1 MIIIAYEFNTTDAY
15 DLARR
20 LNAETREKGD
30 ELTFKYCPFCHGGQ
44 HNDKYTFSVSLRTG
58 QYNCLRGTC
67 GEHGGFVSLA
77 KAFNFPLDFGTQA
90 PMKKEY
96 KRLPQKKITDIV
108 VRDTAIEYMKSRG
121 ISEDTVRKFG
131 ITSQKDNP
139 DILSIPFFD
148 WNGELTFIKYR
159 NTKYQK
165 GQNGSK
171 EWCEKGSKPILYGI
185 PFVDYS
191 NKTLVITEGQID
203 SLSLYE
209 AGVPNA
215 VSVPMGKNN
224 YDWINLCWDF
234 LCEFNEIIVFG
245 DHENGEI
252 TLADELNRRLKK
264 HIIKVVKTDDYKGLK
279 DANDIFRTYG
289 ADTLKTAVSNAAPV
303 PVNHI
308 VSLADIKAVSVG
320 DIPHFKSGIAELDGV
335 IGGLFE
341 SQYILLTGKR
351 GEGKS
356 TFMSQLVCEAID
368 QGINTLVYSGELP
381 NTMFKNWLDIQLAG
395 RQHLLKRTL
404 DTGKEYYEV
413 PLGIQNCI
421 NNWYR
426 DRIFVVDNSEFQD
439 GEDLFDILEAAIYRY
454 GIRFVC
460 IDNLMTVVDCD
471 GKSDY
476 YLSQTATVNK
486 VKALTKRTGCTVLMV
501 AHERKQAASDTNDQ
515 VSGTANITNLADV
528 VIAYRRNKTGGEYD
542 AEIEISKNRTFTG
555 LCLTSADKSIGVYFD
570 PVSRRLKTDLSP
582 KNWEKAFSWEKDWE
596 REIAQINTDE
606 DLPF

>member
-1 MIIIAYEFNTTDAY
+1 MTDAY

-30 ELTFKYCPFCHGGQ
+30 ELQFKYCPFCHGGQ

-77 KAFNFPLDFGTQA
+77 KAFDFPLDFGTQA
-90 PMKKEY
+90 PMKREY

-108 VRDTAIEYMKSRG
+108 VRDTAIDYMKSRR
-121 ISEDTVRKFG
+121 ISEETVRKYG
-131 ITSQKDNP
+131 ITAQKDNP

-159 NTKYQK
+159 NTKYRK
-165 GQNGSK
+165 GDSDSK
-171 EWCEKGSKPILYGI
+171 EWCEKGAKPILYGI

-209 AGVPNA
+209 AGIPNA

-224 YDWINLCWDF
+224 FDWINLCWDF
-234 LCEFNEIIVFG
+234 LCEFNEIVVFG
-245 DHENGEI
+245 DHENGEV

-264 HIIKVVKTDDYKGLK
+264 HVIKVVKTDDYRGLK
-279 DANDIFRTYG
+279 DANDILLAFG
-289 ADTLKTAVSNAAPV
+289 KDALTAAVANAASI

-320 DIPHFKSGIAELDGV
+320 DIPYFKSGIAELDDV

-341 SQYILLTGKR
+341 GQYILLTGKC

-395 RQHLLKRTL
+395 RNYLLKRTL

-426 DRIFVVDNSEFQD
+426 ERIFVVDNSEFQD

-476 YLSQTATVNK
+476 YLSQTATVKK

-570 PVSRRLKTDLSP
+570 PVLRRLKTDKSP

-596 REIAQINTDE
+596 RELSQINTDE

>member
-20 LNAETREKGD
+20 LNAETRENGD
-30 ELTFKYCPFCHGGQ
+30 ELTFKYCPFCKGGQ
-44 HNDKYTFSVSLRTG
+44 HSDKYTFSVSLRTG

-159 NTKYQK
+159 NTKYRK
-165 GQNGSK
+165 GDGGSK
-171 EWCEKGSKPILYGI
+171 EWCEKGAKPILYGI

-209 AGVPNA
+209 SGIPNA

-234 LCEFNEIIVFG
+234 LCEFSEIVVFG
-245 DHENGEI
+245 DHENGEV

-264 HIIKVVKTDDYKGLK
+264 HIIKVVKAEDYHGLK

-289 ADTLKTAVSNAAPV
+289 ADALKTAVSNAAPV

-308 VSLADIKAVSVG
+308 VSLADVKAMSVG

-341 SQYILLTGKR
+341 GQYILLTGKR

-395 RQHLLKRTL
+395 RNYLLKRTL

-426 DRIFVVDNSEFQD
+426 DRVFVVDNSEFQD

-486 VKALTKRTGCTVLMV
+486 VKSLTKRTGCTVLMV

-528 VIAYRRNKTGGEYD
+528 VIAYRRNKTGGGYD

>member
-1 MIIIAYEFNTTDAY
+1 M
-15 DLARR
+15 
-20 LNAETREKGD
+20 GD
-30 ELTFKYCPFCHGGQ
+30 ELTFKYCPFCQGGQ

-96 KRLPQKKITDIV
+96 KRLPQKKLSEIV

-121 ISEDTVRKFG
+121 ISENTVRKFG
-131 ITSQKDNP
+131 ITAQKDNP
-139 DILSIPFFD
+139 DTLSIPFFD

-159 NTKYQK
+159 NTKYKK
-165 GQNGSK
+165 GNGGSK
-171 EWCEKGSKPILYGI
+171 EWCEKGAKPILYGI

-209 AGVPNA
+209 AGIPNA

-224 YDWINLCWDF
+224 FDWINLCWDF
-234 LCEFNEIIVFG
+234 LCEFSEIVVFG
-245 DHENGEI
+245 DHENCEV

-264 HIIKVVKTDDYKGLK
+264 HVIKVVKTDDYRGLK
-279 DANDIFRTYG
+279 DANDILLAFG
-289 ADTLKTAVSNAAPV
+289 KDALTAAVANAASI

-320 DIPHFKSGIAELDGV
+320 DIPYFKSGIAELDDV

-341 SQYILLTGKR
+341 GQYILLTGKC

-395 RQHLLKRTL
+395 RNYLLKRTL

-426 DRIFVVDNSEFQD
+426 ERIFVVDNSEFQD

-460 IDNLMTVVDCD
+460 IDNLMTIVENG
-471 GKSDY
+471 GKDY
-476 YLSQTATVNK
+476 LMAQTAAVNK

-582 KNWEKAFSWEKDWE
+582 KNWERAFSWEKDWE
-596 REIAQINTDE
+596 RELSQINTDE

>member
-1 MIIIAYEFNTTDAY
+1 M
-15 DLARR
+15 
-20 LNAETREKGD
+20 
-30 ELTFKYCPFCHGGQ
+30 
-44 HNDKYTFSVSLRTG
+44 
-58 QYNCLRGTC
+58 
-67 GEHGGFVSLA
+67 SLA

-96 KRLPQKKITDIV
+96 KRLPQKKLSEIV

-121 ISEDTVRKFG
+121 ISENTVRKFG
-131 ITSQKDNP
+131 ITAQKDNP
-139 DILSIPFFD
+139 DTLSIPFFD

-159 NTKYQK
+159 NTKYKK
-165 GQNGSK
+165 GNGGSK
-171 EWCEKGSKPILYGI
+171 EWCEKGAKPILYGI

-209 AGVPNA
+209 AGIPNA

-224 YDWINLCWDF
+224 FDWINLCWDF
-234 LCEFNEIIVFG
+234 LCEFSEIVVFG
-245 DHENGEI
+245 DHENGEV

-264 HIIKVVKTDDYKGLK
+264 HIIKVVKTEDYHGLK
-279 DANDIFRTYG
+279 DANDIFRQYG
-289 ADTLKTAVSNAAPV
+289 ADALKTAVSNAAPV

-308 VSLADIKAVSVG
+308 VSLADVKAVSVG

-341 SQYILLTGKR
+341 GQYILLTGKR

-381 NTMFKNWLDIQLAG
+381 NTMFKNWLDIQLTG

-426 DRIFVVDNSEFQD
+426 ERIFVVDNSEFQD

-542 AEIEISKNRTFTG
+542 AEIEISKNRTFG
-555 LCLTSADKSIGVYFD
+555 ELYLTSADKSIGVYFD

-596 REIAQINTDE
+596 RELSQINKDE

>member
-20 LNAETREKGD
+20 LSAETREKGD

-96 KRLPQKKITDIV
+96 KRLPQKKITDIA
-108 VRDTAIEYMKSRG
+108 VRDTAIEYMKSHG

-209 AGVPNA
+209 AGIPNA

-224 YDWINLCWDF
+224 FDWINLCWDF
-234 LCEFNEIIVFG
+234 LCEFSEIVVFG

-264 HIIKVVKTDDYKGLK
+264 HIIKVVKTDDYRGLK

-289 ADTLKTAVSNAAPV
+289 ADALKTAISNAAPV

-308 VSLADIKAVSVG
+308 VSLADVKAVSVG

-341 SQYILLTGKR
+341 GQYILLTGKR

-395 RQHLLKRTL
+395 RNHLLKRTL

-413 PLGIQNCI
+413 PRGIQNCI

-426 DRIFVVDNSEFQD
+426 DRVFVVDNSEFQD

-596 REIAQINTDE
+596 REVAQINTDE

>member
-308 VSLADIKAVSVG
+308 VSLADIKAVSVA
-320 DIPHFKSGIAELDGV
+320 DIPHFKSCIAELDGL

-460 IDNLMTVVDCD
+460 IDNLMTIVESG
-471 GKSDY
+471 GKDY
-476 YLSQTATVNK
+476 LMAQTAAVNK

>member
-1 MIIIAYEFNTTDAY
+1 M
-15 DLARR
+15 
-20 LNAETREKGD
+20 GD
-30 ELTFKYCPFCHGGQ
+30 ELTFKYCPFCQGGQ

-96 KRLPQKKITDIV
+96 KRLPQKKLSEIV

-121 ISEDTVRKFG
+121 ISENTVRKFG
-131 ITSQKDNP
+131 ITAQKDNP

-171 EWCEKGSKPILYGI
+171 EWCEKGAKPILYGI
-185 PFVDYS
+185 PLVDYS

-209 AGVPNA
+209 AGIPNA

-234 LCEFNEIIVFG
+234 LCEFSEIVVFG
-245 DHENGEI
+245 DHENGEV

-264 HIIKVVKTDDYKGLK
+264 HIIKVVKTEDYHGLK
-279 DANDIFRTYG
+279 DANDIFRQYG
-289 ADTLKTAVSNAAPV
+289 ADALKTAVSNAAPV

-308 VSLADIKAVSVG
+308 VSLADVKAVSVG

-341 SQYILLTGKR
+341 GQYILLTGKR

-381 NTMFKNWLDIQLAG
+381 NTMFKNWLDIQLTG

-426 DRIFVVDNSEFQD
+426 ERVFVVDNTELSD
-439 GEDLFDILEAAIYRY
+439 GEDLFDILEAAVYRY

-486 VKALTKRTGCTVLMV
+486 VKSLTKRTGCTVLMV

-542 AEIEISKNRTFTG
+542 AEIEISKNRTFG
-555 LCLTSADKSIGVYFD
+555 ELYLTSADKSIGVYFD

-596 REIAQINTDE
+596 RELSQINKDE

>member
-1 MIIIAYEFNTTDAY
+1 M
-15 DLARR
+15 
-20 LNAETREKGD
+20 
-30 ELTFKYCPFCHGGQ
+30 
-44 HNDKYTFSVSLRTG
+44 
-58 QYNCLRGTC
+58 
-67 GEHGGFVSLA
+67 
-77 KAFNFPLDFGTQA
+77 
-90 PMKKEY
+90 
-96 KRLPQKKITDIV
+96 
-108 VRDTAIEYMKSRG
+108 
-121 ISEDTVRKFG
+121 
-131 ITSQKDNP
+131 
-139 DILSIPFFD
+139 
-148 WNGELTFIKYR
+148 
-159 NTKYQK
+159 
-165 GQNGSK
+165 
-171 EWCEKGSKPILYGI
+171 
-185 PFVDYS
+185 
-191 NKTLVITEGQID
+191 
-203 SLSLYE
+203 
-209 AGVPNA
+209 
-215 VSVPMGKNN
+215 
-224 YDWINLCWDF
+224 
-234 LCEFNEIIVFG
+234 FG
-245 DHENGEI
+245 DHENGEV

-264 HIIKVVKTDDYKGLK
+264 HVIKVVKTDDYRGLK
-279 DANDIFRTYG
+279 DANDILLAFG
-289 ADTLKTAVSNAAPV
+289 KDALTAAVANAASI

-320 DIPHFKSGIAELDGV
+320 DIPYFKSGIAELDDV

-341 SQYILLTGKR
+341 GQYILLTGKC

-395 RQHLLKRTL
+395 RNYLLKRTL

-426 DRIFVVDNSEFQD
+426 ERIFVVDNSEFQD

-476 YLSQTATVNK
+476 YLSQTATVKK

-582 KNWEKAFSWEKDWE
+582 KNWERAFSWEKDWE
-596 REIAQINTDE
+596 RELSQINTDE

>member
-1 MIIIAYEFNTTDAY
+1 MTDAY

-77 KAFNFPLDFGTQA
+77 KAFDFPLDFGTQA
-90 PMKKEY
+90 PMKREY

-108 VRDTAIEYMKSRG
+108 VRDTAIDYMKSCG
-121 ISEDTVRKFG
+121 ISEETVRKYG
-131 ITSQKDNP
+131 ITAQKDNP

-159 NTKYQK
+159 NTKYRK
-165 GQNGSK
+165 GDSDSK
-171 EWCEKGSKPILYGI
+171 EWCEKGAKPILYGI

-209 AGVPNA
+209 AGIPNA

-224 YDWINLCWDF
+224 FDWINLCWDF
-234 LCEFNEIIVFG
+234 LCEFSEIIVFG
-245 DHENGEI
+245 DHENGEV

-264 HIIKVVKTDDYKGLK
+264 HIIKVVKTDDYHGLK
-279 DANDIFRTYG
+279 DANDILLTHG
-289 ADTLKTAVSNAAPV
+289 KDALTAAVEGAVSV

-308 VSLADIKAVSVG
+308 VSLADVKAMSVG

-395 RQHLLKRTL
+395 RNYLLK
-404 DTGKEYYEV
+404 
-413 PLGIQNCI
+413 Q
-421 NNWYR
+421 
-426 DRIFVVDNSEFQD
+426 
-439 GEDLFDILEAAIYRY
+439 
-454 GIRFVC
+454 IRHSVC
-460 IDNLMTVVDCD
+460 L
-471 GKSDY
+471 
-476 YLSQTATVNK
+476 
-486 VKALTKRTGCTVLMV
+486 
-501 AHERKQAASDTNDQ
+501 H
-515 VSGTANITNLADV
+515 
-528 VIAYRRNKTGGEYD
+528 
-542 AEIEISKNRTFTG
+542 
-555 LCLTSADKSIGVYFD
+555 
-570 PVSRRLKTDLSP
+570 
-582 KNWEKAFSWEKDWE
+582 
-596 REIAQINTDE
+596 
-606 DLPF
+606 

>member
-1 MIIIAYEFNTTDAY
+1 MAYEFTPNDAY
-15 DLARR
+15 SLARH
-20 LNAETREKGD
+20 LNAETQKKGD
-30 ELTFKYCPFCHGGQ
+30 ELQFKLCPFCKGGQ
-44 HNDKYTFSVSLRTG
+44 HSDKYTFSVSLRAG

-90 PMKKEY
+90 PMKREY

-108 VRDTAIEYMKSRG
+108 VRDSAIEYMKSRG

-159 NTKYQK
+159 NTKYRK
-165 GQNGSK
+165 GDGGSK
-171 EWCEKGSKPILYGI
+171 EWCEKGAKPILYGI

-203 SLSLYE
+203 SLSLCE
-209 AGVPNA
+209 AGIPNA

-224 YDWINLCWDF
+224 FEWINLCWDF

-245 DHENGEI
+245 DHENGEV

-264 HIIKVVKTDDYKGLK
+264 HVVRVVREDDYRGLK
-279 DANDIFRTYG
+279 DANDILVNHGKDALTAAVEG
-289 ADTLKTAVSNAAPV
+289 AASI

-308 VSLADIKAVSVG
+308 VSLADVKAVSVG

-341 SQYILLTGKR
+341 GQYILLTGKR

-395 RQHLLKRTL
+395 RNHLLKRTL

-426 DRIFVVDNSEFQD
+426 DRVFVVDNSEFQD

-460 IDNLMTVVDCD
+460 IDNLMTIVEN
-471 GKSDY
+471 GGRDY
-476 YLSQTATVNK
+476 LMAQTAAVNK
-486 VKALTKRTGCTVLMV
+486 VKSLTKRTGCTVLLV

-528 VIAYRRNKTGGEYD
+528 VIAYRRNKTRKGGYD

-570 PVSRRLKTDLSP
+570 PVSRRLKTELSP

>member
-1 MIIIAYEFNTTDAY
+1 M
-15 DLARR
+15 
-20 LNAETREKGD
+20 NAETREMGD
-30 ELTFKYCPFCHGGQ
+30 ELTFKYCPFCQGGQ

-96 KRLPQKKITDIV
+96 KRLPQKKLSEIV

-121 ISEDTVRKFG
+121 ISENTVRKFG
-131 ITSQKDNP
+131 ITAQKDNP
-139 DILSIPFFD
+139 DTLSIPFFD

-171 EWCEKGSKPILYGI
+171 EWCEKGAKPILYGI

-209 AGVPNA
+209 AGIPNA

-224 YDWINLCWDF
+224 FDWINLCWDF
-234 LCEFNEIIVFG
+234 LCEFNEIVVFG
-245 DHENGEI
+245 DHENGEV

-264 HIIKVVKTDDYKGLK
+264 HIIKVVKTEDYHGLK
-279 DANDIFRTYG
+279 DANDIFRQYG
-289 ADTLKTAVSNAAPV
+289 ADALKTAVSNAAPV

-308 VSLADIKAVSVG
+308 VSLADVKAVSVG

-341 SQYILLTGKR
+341 GQYILLTGKR

-381 NTMFKNWLDIQLAG
+381 NTMFKNWLDIQLTG

-426 DRIFVVDNSEFQD
+426 ERVFVVDNTELSD
-439 GEDLFDILEAAIYRY
+439 GEDLFDILEAAVYRY

-542 AEIEISKNRTFTG
+542 AEIEISKNRTFG
-555 LCLTSADKSIGVYFD
+555 ELYLTSADKSIGVYFD

-596 REIAQINTDE
+596 RELSQINTDE
-606 DLPF
+606 NLPF

>member
-1 MIIIAYEFNTTDAY
+1 M
-15 DLARR
+15 
-20 LNAETREKGD
+20 
-30 ELTFKYCPFCHGGQ
+30 
-44 HNDKYTFSVSLRTG
+44 
-58 QYNCLRGTC
+58 
-67 GEHGGFVSLA
+67 
-77 KAFNFPLDFGTQA
+77 
-90 PMKKEY
+90 
-96 KRLPQKKITDIV
+96 
-108 VRDTAIEYMKSRG
+108 
-121 ISEDTVRKFG
+121 
-131 ITSQKDNP
+131 
-139 DILSIPFFD
+139 
-148 WNGELTFIKYR
+148 
-159 NTKYQK
+159 
-165 GQNGSK
+165 
-171 EWCEKGSKPILYGI
+171 
-185 PFVDYS
+185 
-191 NKTLVITEGQID
+191 
-203 SLSLYE
+203 
-209 AGVPNA
+209 
-215 VSVPMGKNN
+215 
-224 YDWINLCWDF
+224 
-234 LCEFNEIIVFG
+234 
-245 DHENGEI
+245 

-264 HIIKVVKTDDYKGLK
+264 HIIKVVKTEDYHGLK
-279 DANDIFRTYG
+279 DANDIFRSYG
-289 ADTLKTAVSNAAPV
+289 AEALKTAVSNAASV

-308 VSLADIKAVSVG
+308 VSLADVKAMSIG

-341 SQYILLTGKR
+341 GQYILLTGKR

-439 GEDLFDILEAAIYRY
+439 GEDLFDSLEAAICRY

-501 AHERKQAASDTNDQ
+501 AHERRQAASDTNDQ

-542 AEIEISKNRTFTG
+542 AEIEISKNRTFAG

-570 PVSRRLKTDLSP
+570 PISRRLKTDLSP
-582 KNWEKAFSWEKDWE
+582 KNWEKAFSWEKNWD
-596 REIAQINTDE
+596 RELSQINTDE